1 MKILISFFLVMLLC
15 GCTGPRWVSSNRFQQ
30 EYAGI
35 GQPQSMHTITY
46 LGQCDG
52 RAFLRRRSMSLV
64 SQKKWSDEV
73 LYVELAELDPTFR
86 ESLPTGFSGDWQ

>member
-15 GCTGPRWVSSNRFQQ
+15 GCTGPRRVSSNRFQQ

-46 LGQCDG
+46 LGQRGG
-52 RAFLRRRSMSLV
+52 RAFLCRRSMSLV
-64 SQKKWSDEV
+64 NQKKWSDEV
-73 LYVELAELDPTFR
+73 LYVEFGELDPAFR